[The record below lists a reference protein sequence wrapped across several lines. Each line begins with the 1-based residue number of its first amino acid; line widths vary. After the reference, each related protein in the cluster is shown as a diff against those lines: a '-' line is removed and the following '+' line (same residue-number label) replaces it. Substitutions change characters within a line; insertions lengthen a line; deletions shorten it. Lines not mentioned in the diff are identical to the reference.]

1 MGIKKRWFGTCF
13 WSLLCSKEL
22 WDINRLI
29 LSVNGMSG
37 SRNWPALRRSRWS
50 GFSVHMGK
58 KNSNGSYE
66 VSTSCTYEVSCHL
79 LMLCTW
85 HSACSHVDT
94 WLPVQYIG
102 FTPYVRFT
110 QTPRGT
116 WDWLTTKKWPNCRLL
131 GSCSYVSCQKVRS
144 YSWILAINR
153 ATRHW
158 NRQAL
163 RPLLI
168 KPSKSVVDL
177 VNFTCEWP
185 NSQLGRHLVASLCR
199 LVVIHSMAS
208 YVIWHG
214 RKSVASHSWNYYLM
228 QTFTESHRYLGAVV
242 PWS

>member
-1 MGIKKRWFGTCF
+1 
-13 WSLLCSKEL
+13 
-22 WDINRLI
+22 
-29 LSVNGMSG
+29 MSE

-66 VSTSCTYEVSCHL
+66 VSTSCIYEVSCHP

-110 QTPRGT
+110 PTSRGT

-131 GSCSYVSCQKVRS
+131 GSCSYVSRQKVRS

-158 NRQAL
+158 NRLLTVKIGRGSCQFNL
-163 RPLLI
+163 R
-168 KPSKSVVDL
+168 V
-177 VNFTCEWP
+177 T
-185 NSQLGRHLVASLCR
+185 QLAAGS
-199 LVVIHSMAS
+199 SF
-208 YVIWHG
+208 G
-214 RKSVASHSWNYYLM
+214 RKSLQVGRYSLDGLVCHSAR
-228 QTFTESHRYLGAVV
+228 S
-242 PWS
+242 